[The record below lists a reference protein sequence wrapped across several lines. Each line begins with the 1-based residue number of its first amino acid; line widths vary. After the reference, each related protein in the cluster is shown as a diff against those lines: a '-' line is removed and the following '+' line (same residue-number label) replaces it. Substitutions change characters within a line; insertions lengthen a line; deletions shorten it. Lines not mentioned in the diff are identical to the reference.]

1 MDGAPK
7 TWGFGV
13 QLEAL
18 GTTPREKGRQCE
30 GGNGWRRWAVICPG
44 GCQVPGVCPGPGPEH
59 LYLHPHSSP
68 AGWVVTAEQ
77 VKL

>member
-1 MDGAPK
+1 MDGAAK

-18 GTTPREKGRQCE
+18 EITLREKGRQCE

-44 GCQVPGVCPGPGPEH
+44 GCQVPRTCAFIFTAALQG
-59 LYLHPHSSP
+59 
-68 AGWVVTAEQ
+68 GW
-77 VKL
+77 